1 MSANPKSNLE
11 RLGEALDPFAGA
23 DLVFLL
29 RSEGEVD
36 RMRSALEEIAAP
48 DLVTLMIG
56 AESGLTG
63 TYHGPQGF
71 INAWQDFTATF
82 KHLHSEIEE
91 LIELG
96 DVVLVETHQKGT
108 TATAG
113 GEIENDSAGVFRF
126 RDGKLQRAEFHLD
139 RAAARRAA
147 GIENAGG

>member
-11 RLGEALDPFAGA
+11 RLGEAMDPFADA
-23 DLVFLL
+23 DLVVLL
-29 RSEGEVD
+29 RSESEVD
-36 RMRSALEEIAAP
+36 RIRSALEEIAGP

-63 TYHGPQGF
+63 TYHGPEGF

-82 KHLHSEIEE
+82 QHLHSAIEE
-91 LIELG
+91 LIEKD
-96 DVVLVETHQKGT
+96 DVVLVETHQTGT

-113 GEIENDSAGVFRF
+113 VEIENDSAGVFRF
-126 RDGKLQRAEFHLD
+126 RNGNLKQAEFHLD

-147 GIENAGG
+147 GIESG